1 LHQAVTTWGR
11 GATVTFSFDRSF
23 TLQGSA
29 TAALGAWAAV
39 ADIKFT
45 PVSTGGT
52 IKFSFG
58 TSYDTGGYAY
68 YPGTSSLAGDVF
80 INPAYAGG
88 LALQQF
94 PGSYGWFVMLHE
106 TGHALGLEHVD
117 ESANVS
123 IMTAGPIKYPLPSE
137 PLPYDIASIQA
148 LYGANP
154 AWLDPNSDT
163 IDIDVDVVVDMQVYG
178 TSGDDRLTGGAGD
191 DDLSG
196 GFGADWFIFGQ
207 GHDEVYGLDATDR
220 IHITGYGKGS
230 FADVMARASYDGAS
244 TTITLDPNNSLTL
257 VSLHPS
263 QLTADQFLV
272 G

>member
-1 LHQAVTTWGR
+1 MTTWGK
-11 GATVTFSFDRSF
+11 GANVTYSFDPIF
-23 TLQGSA
+23 TLTASA
-29 TAALGAWAAV
+29 TAALASWAAV
-39 ADIKFT
+39 ADIHFT

-52 IKFSFG
+52 IHFSYG
-58 TSYDTGGYAY
+58 TRYDTGGYAF
-68 YPGTSSLAGDVF
+68 YPPNGDVF
-80 INPAYAGG
+80 INDQYQGG

-117 ESANVS
+117 ESVNVS
-123 IMTAGPIKYPLPSE
+123 IMTAGPIRYPLPSE
-137 PLPYDIASIQA
+137 PLPYDIATIQA

-154 AWLDPNSDT
+154 SWLDPNSDT
-163 IDIDVDVVVDMQVYG
+163 IDIDVDVIVDMQVYG
-178 TSGDDRLTGGAGD
+178 TSGDDRLTGGAGH

-196 GFGADWFIFGQ
+196 GYGADWFIFGE
-207 GHDEVYGLDATDR
+207 GRDEIYGLTSEDR

-230 FADVMARASYDGAS
+230 FADVMARASYDGTS

-257 VSLHPS
+257 IGYHPS

-272 G
+272 A